1 MGASEGKRPKIE
13 NQKMAK
19 TTTTTT
25 TTTGERRAARG
36 KPTGAG
42 TDGDDDDARDVVLSL
57 AARAILSGADG
68 VTAREV
74 RRMLDDATCVRTK
87 GKAARG
93 GKSDGAGWMTE
104 ERVFEILSTAV
115 ERNDWIKRAASEEEA
130 TSPASRGGETGRIV
144 GTAGRGGEVKGKKDA
159 IRSTVFD
166 FAGREY
172 RPPRSWLGSA
182 RGGGKSSSAKRK
194 RAPHSSVRDVL
205 RMCNVTATDVD
216 GDSSGVAH
224 PEAAASPEKR
234 KQSKPVNVLLDLEE
248 KDKKK
253 REERA
258 ALAAAGGKKSG
269 AKKPPKARK
278 KKDLAN
284 EKAGDHLALVKWIGD
299 GKKDGV
305 RNDRTFY
312 DGFKRDGVTYKRGDC
327 IYCLP
332 EHTSED
338 MYLAQIQRCF
348 QDEGGSMMME
358 CCWFMTQD
366 EVRAWGGV
374 LSPDTP
380 PEEIFLGTSVD
391 VNPIAALEGHVNV
404 LTYADFVSS
413 ASTAAA
419 AAKNNSDSVDRM
431 RFARKC
437 YVPTHGY
444 DPKSKKSAHRKP
456 GVFVDLRRDPSTGFV
471 VQWPAEKSRSK
482 TSKVKRK
489 KSSR

>member
-1 MGASEGKRPKIE
+1 M
-13 NQKMAK
+13 N
-19 TTTTTT
+19 
-25 TTTGERRAARG
+25 ERRAPRG
-36 KPTGAG
+36 KPTGGA
-42 TDGDDDDARDVVLSL
+42 DDADDDARDVVLSF

-74 RRMLDDATCVRTK
+74 RRMLDDATCARTK
-87 GKAARG
+87 GKAAAAAATRG
-93 GKSDGAGWMTE
+93 GMTE
-104 ERVFEILSTAV
+104 GRVFEILSTAV
-115 ERNDWIKRAASEEEA
+115 ERNDWIKRAGSEEET
-130 TSPASRGGETGRIV
+130 TSSASRGAGTTGGSGE
-144 GTAGRGGEVKGKKDA
+144 AKGKKDA

-205 RMCNVTATDVD
+205 RMCNVTATDARADVD

-224 PEAAASPEKR
+224 PAAAASPEKR

-248 KDKKK
+248 EEKKK
-253 REERA
+253 REEKA

-278 KKDLAN
+278 KDVAN
-284 EKAGDHLALVKWIGD
+284 EKAGNHLALVKWVGS

-312 DGFKRDGVTYKRGDC
+312 DGFTRDGVKYKRGDC

-348 QDEGGSMMME
+348 QDEDGSMMME
-358 CCWFMTQD
+358 CCWFMTQA

-404 LTYADFVSS
+404 FTYADFVSS
-413 ASTAAA
+413 ASTTAVTT
-419 AAKNNSDSVDRM
+419 KDNPDPVDRP

-444 DPKSKKSAHRKP
+444 NPRSKKSAHRKP
-456 GVFVDLRRDPSTGFV
+456 GVFVDLCHDPSAGFV
-471 VQWPAEKSRSK
+471 VQWPAEKSKSK
-482 TSKVKRK
+482 SSKAKRK
-489 KSSR
+489 KS

>member
-1 MGASEGKRPKIE
+1 
-13 NQKMAK
+13 MAK
-19 TTTTTT
+19 ATMN
-25 TTTGERRAARG
+25 ERRASRG
-36 KPTGAG
+36 KPTGGAAA
-42 TDGDDDDARDVVLSL
+42 DDDDDDDARDVVLSF

-74 RRMLDDATCVRTK
+74 RRMLDDATCARTK
-87 GKAARG
+87 GKAAAATASASAQG
-93 GKSDGAGWMTE
+93 GMTE

-115 ERNDWIKRAASEEEA
+115 ERNDWIKRAGSEEET
-130 TSPASRGGETGRIV
+130 TSSASRGAGTTGRS
-144 GTAGRGGEVKGKKDA
+144 GEVKGKKDS

-205 RMCNVTATDVD
+205 RMCNVTATDALADVD
-216 GDSSGVAH
+216 GDSSGMAH
-224 PEAAASPEKR
+224 PAAAASPEKR

-248 KDKKK
+248 KEKQK
-253 REERA
+253 REEKA

-269 AKKPPKARK
+269 AKKPTKARK
-278 KKDLAN
+278 KKDVAN
-284 EKAGDHLALVKWIGD
+284 EKAGDHLALVKWVGS

-312 DGFKRDGVTYKRGDC
+312 DGFTRDGVKYKRGDC

-348 QDEGGSMMME
+348 QDEDGSMMME
-358 CCWFMTQD
+358 CCWFMTQA

-404 LTYADFVSS
+404 LTHAEFVSS

-419 AAKNNSDSVDRM
+419 TAKDNSDPVDRP

-444 DPKSKKSAHRKP
+444 NPKSKKSAHRKP

-471 VQWPAEKSRSK
+471 VQWPAEKAKSK
-482 TSKVKRK
+482 SSKAKRK
-489 KSSR
+489 R

>member
-1 MGASEGKRPKIE
+1 
-13 NQKMAK
+13 MAK
-19 TTTTTT
+19 ATKN
-25 TTTGERRAARG
+25 ERRASRG
-36 KPTGAG
+36 KPTGGAAA
-42 TDGDDDDARDVVLSL
+42 DDDDNDDDARDVVLSF

-74 RRMLDDATCVRTK
+74 RRMLDDATCARTK
-87 GKAARG
+87 GKAAAATASASAQG
-93 GKSDGAGWMTE
+93 GMTE

-115 ERNDWIKRAASEEEA
+115 ERNDWIKRAGSEEET
-130 TSPASRGGETGRIV
+130 TSSASRGAGTTGRS
-144 GTAGRGGEVKGKKDA
+144 GEVKGKKDS

-182 RGGGKSSSAKRK
+182 HGGGKSSSAKRK

-205 RMCNVTATDVD
+205 RMCNVTATDALADVD
-216 GDSSGVAH
+216 GDSSGMAH
-224 PEAAASPEKR
+224 PAAAASPEKR

-248 KDKKK
+248 KEKKK
-253 REERA
+253 REEKA

-269 AKKPPKARK
+269 AKKPTKARK
-278 KKDLAN
+278 KKDVAN
-284 EKAGDHLALVKWIGD
+284 EKAGDHLALVKWVGS

-312 DGFKRDGVTYKRGDC
+312 DEFTRDGVKYKRGDC

-348 QDEGGSMMME
+348 QDEDGSMMME
-358 CCWFMTQD
+358 CCWFMTQA

-391 VNPIAALEGHVNV
+391 VNPIAALEGHVNI
-404 LTYADFVSS
+404 LTHAEFVSS

-419 AAKNNSDSVDRM
+419 TAKDNSDPVDRP

-444 DPKSKKSAHRKP
+444 NPKSKKSAHRKP
-456 GVFVDLRRDPSTGFV
+456 GVFVNLRRDPSTGFV
-471 VQWPAEKSRSK
+471 VQWPAEKSKSK
-482 TSKVKRK
+482 SSKAKRK
-489 KSSR
+489 R

>member
-1 MGASEGKRPKIE
+1 M
-13 NQKMAK
+13 N
-19 TTTTTT
+19 
-25 TTTGERRAARG
+25 ERRASRG
-36 KPTGAG
+36 KPTGGAAA
-42 TDGDDDDARDVVLSL
+42 DDDDNDDDARDVVLSF

-74 RRMLDDATCVRTK
+74 RRMLDDATCARTK
-87 GKAARG
+87 GKAAAATASASAQG
-93 GKSDGAGWMTE
+93 GMTE

-115 ERNDWIKRAASEEEA
+115 ERNDWIKRAGSEEET
-130 TSPASRGGETGRIV
+130 TSSASRGAGTTGRS
-144 GTAGRGGEVKGKKDA
+144 GEVKGKKDS

-182 RGGGKSSSAKRK
+182 HGGGKSSSAKRK

-205 RMCNVTATDVD
+205 RMCNVTATDALADVD
-216 GDSSGVAH
+216 GDSSGMAH
-224 PEAAASPEKR
+224 PAAAASPEKR

-248 KDKKK
+248 KEKKK
-253 REERA
+253 REEKA

-269 AKKPPKARK
+269 AKKPTKARK
-278 KKDLAN
+278 KKDVAN
-284 EKAGDHLALVKWIGD
+284 EKAGDHLALVKWVGS

-312 DGFKRDGVTYKRGDC
+312 DGFTRDGVKYKRGDC

-348 QDEGGSMMME
+348 QDEDGSMMME
-358 CCWFMTQD
+358 CCWFMTQA

-391 VNPIAALEGHVNV
+391 VNPIAALEGHVNI
-404 LTYADFVSS
+404 LTHAEFVSS

-419 AAKNNSDSVDRM
+419 TAKDNSDPVDRP

-444 DPKSKKSAHRKP
+444 NPKSKKSAHRKP
-456 GVFVDLRRDPSTGFV
+456 GVFVHLRRDPSTGFV
-471 VQWPAEKSRSK
+471 VQWPAEKSKSK
-482 TSKVKRK
+482 SSKAKRK
-489 KSSR
+489 R